1 MADEQHWTSVRLGPF
16 HLGASHDDLGP
27 GLGRLYEAWHT
38 DTGAPVL
45 LLRPGGDVNWQ
56 PEGPWRVQLL
66 FDPNWS
72 SVVVKVEQAPA
83 PLDVSD
89 RPTSS

>member
-1 MADEQHWTSVRLGPF
+1 MADEQHGTSVRLGPF

-45 LLRPGGDVNWQ
+45 L
-56 PEGPWRVQLL
+56 
-66 FDPNWS
+66 S
-72 SVVVKVEQAPA
+72 AP
-83 PLDVSD
+83 V
-89 RPTSS
+89 RPTLRSLPLTLGPVRA